1 MTGLYLFFFA
11 IMPLALSWLADGGK
25 VPPSLWHLLAF
36 QVYGAFWAGW
46 AAMSTRIANR
56 SIMDVAQDVIPS
68 LSGPVLDRISRRL
81 SRRYWPRWRLLLI
94 SWAIGAAAASLAGV
108 LLHNQLP
115 GTAAPPAWQIV
126 WWCVGWTILYTTS
139 AKVVNVGRFHQ
150 IFAQSLSQ
158 DQALFWPNAAK
169 SHVLAS
175 IALIAK
181 RMLLFWLAVAISIAL
196 ILPFALLADW
206 IASGMPP
213 GGPGATRIPLLS
225 FTVWHL
231 AGTAIFSIGGGSLVF
246 LGTEAALRRAAR
258 REAAA
263 ALQIIEDEAEG
274 LDKRGELAASDI
286 ERLAELRSLHADVA
300 EGGSYRTFVLSGLSL
315 IIPFVPLLTLL
326 LKGWLDRK

>member
-1 MTGLYLFFFA
+1 MAGVYLLFFA
-11 IMPLALSWLADGGK
+11 IMPLALSWLAGDGK
-25 VPPSLWHLLAF
+25 VPPTLWPLLVF

-108 LLHNQLP
+108 LLHNQLS
-115 GTAAPPAWQIV
+115 GTDAPPAWQIV

-158 DQALFWPNAAK
+158 NQALFWPNASK
-169 SHVLAS
+169 SRVVAA

-181 RMLLFWLAVAISIAL
+181 RMLLFWVAVAISIAL
-196 ILPFALLADW
+196 ILPFGLLADW
-206 IASGMPP
+206 IALGMPA
-213 GGPGATRIPLLS
+213 GELGATRIPLLS
-225 FTVWHL
+225 FTFWHL

-263 ALQIIEDEAEG
+263 ALRIIEEETESLQNRRA
-274 LDKRGELAASDI
+274 LTLPDI
-286 ERLAELRSLHADVA
+286 ERLAKLRSLHAEVT
-300 EGGSYRTFVLSGLSL
+300 EGGSYRTFVLTGLSVIL
-315 IIPFVPLLTLL
+315 PFVPLLSLL
-326 LKGWLDRK
+326 AKR